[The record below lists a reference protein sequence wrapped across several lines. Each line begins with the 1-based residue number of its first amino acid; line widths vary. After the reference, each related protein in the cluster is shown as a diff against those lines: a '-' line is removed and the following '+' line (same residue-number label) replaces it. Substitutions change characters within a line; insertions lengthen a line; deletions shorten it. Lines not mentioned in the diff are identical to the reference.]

1 VSAAASVV
9 VDDHELADRAI
20 AGDQAAV
27 TTLVR
32 RHRANVERTI
42 ARFRLAV
49 ADADDCVQ
57 DTLIQ
62 IATKLQSWNRDA
74 KLSTWVYRVASNV
87 ALMRLRTGRRRP
99 AGDDIDDME
108 IADHRALAADEVIAR
123 GEELARVRVAMLQ
136 LTDRERSA
144 LEGFYRDGLT
154 LREVAEAHGSTETAM
169 KSLIFR
175 VRGKVRDA
183 LLEPDAPPPAPPR
196 HVPRLEVAA
205 HVAAPSAPPKPA
217 TYLRVGKGRVCAICL
232 QPGHYAPT
240 CGRPSCVR
248 VRVPRAPSPKPKLA
262 AARTI
267 AAADVRDLP
276 GDLDLVLACLDDV
289 KAVPHIAR
297 RLLKVWRDRITGL
310 VGGTESVSGDRA
322 IAAGEPGPCQEKCGP

>member
-1 VSAAASVV
+1 VSVAASVV

-42 ARFRLAV
+42 ARFRLAP

-62 IATKLQSWNRDA
+62 LATKLQSWNRDA

-123 GEELARVRVAMLQ
+123 A
-136 LTDRERSA
+136 
-144 LEGFYRDGLT
+144 
-154 LREVAEAHGSTETAM
+154 
-169 KSLIFR
+169 KS
-175 VRGKVRDA
+175 
-183 LLEPDAPPPAPPR
+183 
-196 HVPRLEVAA
+196 
-205 HVAAPSAPPKPA
+205 
-217 TYLRVGKGRVCAICL
+217 
-232 QPGHYAPT
+232 
-240 CGRPSCVR
+240 
-248 VRVPRAPSPKPKLA
+248 
-262 AARTI
+262 
-267 AAADVRDLP
+267 
-276 GDLDLVLACLDDV
+276 
-289 KAVPHIAR
+289 
-297 RLLKVWRDRITGL
+297 
-310 VGGTESVSGDRA
+310 
-322 IAAGEPGPCQEKCGP
+322 